1 MKSPDEFA
9 KAVVGAGV
17 AALTALGTAVTTG
30 DGTLDGV
37 DASGWIAVAIAF
49 LSTFAAVYFV
59 PNGTARQSSPQ
70 QAGGGASVNPS
81 QSTGAP
87 QSNSPQTA
95 GSGAPSTTFSP
106 GPGGAPHSS
115 GEMLG

>member
-1 MKSPDEFA
+1 MVHEMKKSPDEFA

-17 AALTALGTAVTTG
+17 AALTAMGTAVTTG

-59 PNGTARQSSPQ
+59 PNSQKAS
-70 QAGGGASVNPS
+70 AGASVQPS
-81 QSTGAP
+81 QSA
-87 QSNSPQTA
+87 
-95 GSGAPSTTFSP
+95 GAPSTVQP
-106 GPGGAPHSS
+106 QQAVGGATTYTHRSQQVAPSYPNPP
-115 GEMLG
+115 GMKG